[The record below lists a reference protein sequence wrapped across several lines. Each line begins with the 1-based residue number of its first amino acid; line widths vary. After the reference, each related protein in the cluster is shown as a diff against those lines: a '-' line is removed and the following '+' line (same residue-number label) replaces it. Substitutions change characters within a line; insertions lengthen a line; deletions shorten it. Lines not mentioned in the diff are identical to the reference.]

1 MECDE
6 MMDDITLYVI
16 NVYHGLRR
24 DTDKTLYIITVYNRF
39 RKGDDLRYKS

>member
-6 MMDDITLYVI
+6 MMDDITLNAI
-16 NVYHGLRR
+16 NVYNGLRR